1 MLLSDLLSKAPEQVE
16 SRVDRF
22 LFGSRPLG
30 WGKTTTL
37 KSGQVA
43 LNFQC
48 RTCGGIRT
56 FLSGSRLS
64 CLVVGAGLL
73 SIDVTL
79 KCSTCANTVE
89 AWFLVAAVDDFYSS
103 APLVRVERY
112 TENLRDRADRVE
124 STSGP
129 FSDLLTRA
137 QLAYELGLGAG
148 SMIYLRKIFELV
160 THEVA
165 EIAEVPI
172 VSAKGKRRPFK
183 DVLQEVNEKRNIIP
197 LSFSGSGYKLFGELS
212 DVIHGQSDEVVA
224 LAKYAPCRQL
234 VLGVVD
240 QVNKDNEFAK
250 AIEELGWDVDDIGRI
265 AAEGAMS

>member
-1 MLLSDLLSKAPEQVE
+1 M
-16 SRVDRF
+16 
-22 LFGSRPLG
+22 
-30 WGKTTTL
+30 
-37 KSGQVA
+37 
-43 LNFQC
+43 
-48 RTCGGIRT
+48 
-56 FLSGSRLS
+56 
-64 CLVVGAGLL
+64 
-73 SIDVTL
+73 
-79 KCSTCANTVE
+79 
-89 AWFLVAAVDDFYSS
+89 AAVDDFYSS

>member
-1 MLLSDLLSKAPEQVE
+1 MLLSDLLSKAPERVE

-22 LFGSRPLG
+22 LFGERPLG
-30 WGKTTTL
+30 WGRTTTIRV
-37 KSGQVA
+37 GQVA
-43 LNFQC
+43 LNFRC
-48 RTCGGIRT
+48 RTCDGTRT

-64 CLVVGAGLL
+64 CLVVGEGLL

-79 KCSTCANTVE
+79 KCSGCGSSVE
-89 AWFLVAAVDDFYSS
+89 AWFLVEAEDDFYSS
-103 APLVRVERY
+103 APLVRLDRY
-112 TENLRDRADRVE
+112 IENLRGRADRVE

-165 EIAEVPI
+165 DIADVPI
-172 VSAKGKRRPFK
+172 LTEKGKRRTFK
-183 DVLQEVNEKRNIIP
+183 DVLQDVNEKRNIIP
-197 LSFSGSGYKLFGELS
+197 LRYSSNGYTLFGELS
-212 DVIHGQSDEVVA
+212 DVIHGQADEAVA
-224 LAKYAPCRQL
+224 LAKFGPCRQL

-240 QVNKDNEFAK
+240 QVNKDNEYAK
-250 AIEELGWDVDDIGRI
+250 AIEELGWAADDIGQI
-265 AAEGAMS
+265 AADGASS